1 MRALDTL
8 GFMAG
13 SKTAPLTERGLAT
26 RKKFTL
32 ALADLLCSYSVSEI
46 TVKEIVV
53 RAHSTRQTFY
63 RYFTSKE
70 DVLHALLADLY
81 DECYD
86 RVLNSSGTTF
96 EDYLVVYFS
105 FWRERY
111 SRLHAIM
118 QHNPHWLFNEVAY
131 TYNRRFYPKIKGLWA
146 TELLDERGEQY
157 FQNFIFGGLS
167 HVHAT
172 WFAQGC
178 AQSPEDMAHY
188 VAQCWTIYKQSEE

>member
-1 MRALDTL
+1 
-8 GFMAG
+8 MAG

-86 RVLNSSGTTF
+86 RVLNSSGTT
-96 EDYLVVYFS
+96 
-105 FWRERY
+105 
-111 SRLHAIM
+111 
-118 QHNPHWLFNEVAY
+118 
-131 TYNRRFYPKIKGLWA
+131 
-146 TELLDERGEQY
+146 
-157 FQNFIFGGLS
+157 
-167 HVHAT
+167 
-172 WFAQGC
+172 
-178 AQSPEDMAHY
+178 
-188 VAQCWTIYKQSEE
+188 

>member
-86 RVLNSSGTTF
+86 RVLNF
-96 EDYLVVYFS
+96 
-105 FWRERY
+105 
-111 SRLHAIM
+111 
-118 QHNPHWLFNEVAY
+118 PHKSVLGNA
-131 TYNRRFYPKIKGLWA
+131 L
-146 TELLDERGEQY
+146 
-157 FQNFIFGGLS
+157 
-167 HVHAT
+167 
-172 WFAQGC
+172 
-178 AQSPEDMAHY
+178 
-188 VAQCWTIYKQSEE
+188 IYMMNAMTAF